1 MKKDVVIKITGTQI
15 AQGDRDVVELI
26 TTGQF
31 CRRNKSYYIMYEESE
46 ATGFQ
51 GARTTL
57 RFDPTQQR
65 VTMSRHGS
73 VESQLIV
80 EKGRRHQCNYETGY
94 GSMTIG
100 VSGDEIRSTLTDEG
114 GNIFFRYSLDLN
126 TALTS
131 ENQVDIIVSP
141 ANDGKVN

>member
-1 MKKDVVIKITGTQI
+1 
-15 AQGDRDVVELI
+15 
-26 TTGQF
+26 
-31 CRRNKSYYIMYEESE
+31 
-46 ATGFQ
+46 
-51 GARTTL
+51 
-57 RFDPTQQR
+57 
-65 VTMSRHGS
+65 MSRHGS

-141 ANDGKVN
+141 ANDAKVN